1 MSKSESF
8 AFENL
13 KAKLKDR
20 WADEKTRAKWSAIGL
35 SVVISLSVIVMALTF
50 ITGRDTSPSSFDP
63 GQRQV
68 ILYTSADDAVVQAL
82 VSEFEKTTGIKVKVA
97 GDTEATKSTGL
108 VQRVIDE
115 KKDETGSRADIWWSS
130 ELVGTMRLAKEGV
143 LEPCTPR
150 TDGDFPGG
158 WPSILRAPDRA
169 WHGFAQR
176 ARVLAFNT
184 NRLNTENAPKTL
196 RELADPL
203 WKNRV
208 GISRPQFGTMR
219 THIAVLLAENPRQV
233 VKDFLVAL
241 KNNQVRF
248 YDSNSAVVRG
258 ISLGEIDVGLT
269 DTDDVWAAM
278 REKWPVDCMF
288 ELQDDPKDEVA
299 GLKSL
304 GPIMIPNTVA
314 KVRGG
319 PHTQEAIKF
328 FDFLLSADAERIL
341 AFSESKNIP
350 VREKLREEFAKLVE
364 TQPQFKRLEIPNPFQ
379 PDPAKLATAETAAL
393 SLLKEVFGE

>member
-13 KAKLKDR
+13 KAKFKDR
-20 WADEKTRAKWSAIGL
+20 WADEKTRTKWSTIGL
-35 SVVISLSVIVMALTF
+35 GIVIAISVVVMALTF
-50 ITGRDTSPSSFDP
+50 VTGRDTSPSDFDP

-68 ILYTSADDAVVQAL
+68 VLYTSADDAVVRAL
-82 VSEFEKTTGIKVKVA
+82 TSEFETKTGIKVKIA
-97 GDTEATKSTGL
+97 SDTEATKSTGL
-108 VQRVIDE
+108 VQRIIDE
-115 KKDETGSRADIWWSS
+115 KKDESGTRADIWWSS

-143 LEPCTPR
+143 LEPCKPR
-150 TDGDFPGG
+150 SEGDFPGG
-158 WPSILRAPDRA
+158 WPLILRASDRA
-169 WHGFAQR
+169 WHGFGQR
-176 ARVLAFNT
+176 ARVLAYNT
-184 NRLNTENAPKTL
+184 NRLNPENAPTTL
-196 RELADPL
+196 RQLTDPV
-203 WKNRV
+203 WKGRV
-208 GISRPQFGTMR
+208 GMSRPQFGTMR
-219 THIAVLLAENPRQV
+219 THIAVLLAENSRQV
-233 VKDFLVAL
+233 VKEFLVGL

-258 ISLGEIDVGLT
+258 ISQGEIDVGLT

-278 REKWPVDCMF
+278 REKWPVDCKF
-288 ELQDDPKDEVA
+288 ELQDDPKEEA
-299 GLKSL
+299 EGLKSL

-319 PHTQEAIKF
+319 PHTQEALKL

-364 TQPQFKRLEIPNPFQ
+364 TQPQFKRLEIPTPFQ
-379 PDPAKLATAETAAL
+379 PDPAKLAAAEQAAL
-393 SLLKEVFGE
+393 SLVKEVFGE